1 MREAYAEQLAAL
13 SDQLAGMC
21 DLVAESMQRA
31 TTSLLTADLALA
43 EQVISD
49 EIKIEELR
57 IGSEETA
64 VGLLA
69 LQAPVA
75 GDLRI
80 VVSAIR
86 ASGDIE
92 RMGQLSL
99 HVAQTT
105 RRRHPQKVLPEQVE
119 PYFAEMGQVAVQMA
133 TAAVGIIRTKNIE
146 LASKL
151 EDDDD
156 AMDDL
161 HRHMFTAMMAP
172 GWPHGVP
179 AAVDL
184 TLLGRFYERYADHAV
199 SLGRQVIFMV
209 TGQLPAEAGA

>member
-13 SDQLAGMC
+13 SGQLADMC
-21 DLVAESMQRA
+21 DLVADAMQRA
-31 TTSLLTADLALA
+31 TSSLLTADLALA

-49 EIKIEELR
+49 DVKFDELR
-57 IGSEETA
+57 GSCEQTA
-64 VGLLA
+64 IGLLA

-75 GDLRI
+75 GDLRV

-86 ASGDIE
+86 ASADIE

-99 HVAQTT
+99 HVAQAA

-119 PYFAEMGQVAVQMA
+119 PYFAEMGRVAIQLA
-133 TAAVGIIRTKNIE
+133 TDAAGIIRTKNVE

-151 EDDDD
+151 DKDDD

-161 HRHMFTAMMAP
+161 HRHLFTKLITP
-172 GWPHGVP
+172 GWPHGV
-179 AAVDL
+179 ATAVDV
-184 TLLGRFYERYADHAV
+184 TLLSRYYERYADHAV
-199 SLGRQVIFMV
+199 SLGRQVVFVV
-209 TGQLPAEAGA
+209 TGQMPAEAGA

>member
-21 DLVAESMQRA
+21 DQVAEMMQRA

-49 EIKIEELR
+49 EVKIEELR
-57 IGSEETA
+57 SDCEQTAIGMI
-64 VGLLA
+64 A

-75 GDLRI
+75 SDLR
-80 VVSAIR
+80 VVISAIR
-86 ASGDIE
+86 ASGDID

-99 HVAQTT
+99 HVAQTA
-105 RRRHPQKVLPEQVE
+105 RRRHPQKVLPEEVA
-119 PYFAEMGQVAVQMA
+119 PHFAEMGRVAVQLA
-133 TAAVGIIRTKNIE
+133 TSAAGIIRTKNAE

-161 HRHMFTAMMAP
+161 HRHLLTKMMKP
-172 GWPHGVP
+172 EWPHGVP
-179 AAVDL
+179 AAVDI
-184 TLLGRFYERYADHAV
+184 TLLDRFYERYADHAV
-199 SLGRQVIFMV
+199 SMGNEVIFVV
-209 TGQLPAEAGA
+209 TGQLPAEAGT

>member
-13 SDQLAGMC
+13 SDQLADMC
-21 DLVAESMQRA
+21 DLVAEAMRRA

-49 EIKIEELR
+49 EVKIEELR
-57 IGSEETA
+57 IGSEDTA
-64 VGLLA
+64 IGLLA

-75 GDLRI
+75 GDLRV

-86 ASGDIE
+86 ASGDID
-92 RMGQLSL
+92 RMGQLAL

-105 RRRHPQKVLPEQVE
+105 RRRHPQKVLPAQVE
-119 PYFAEMGQVAVQMA
+119 PYFAEMGRVAVQMA
-133 TAAVGIIRTKNIE
+133 TAAVGIFRTKNIE
-146 LASKL
+146 LAGKL

-161 HRHMFTAMMAP
+161 HRHLFTTMMNP

-179 AAVDL
+179 MAVDI

-199 SLGRQVIFMV
+199 ALGRQVIFMV

>member
-21 DLVAESMQRA
+21 ELVADAMQRA
-31 TTSLLTADLALA
+31 NKSLLTADLGLA

-49 EIKIEELR
+49 DVKVDELR
-57 IGSEETA
+57 GNCERTA
-64 VGLLA
+64 LGLLA

-86 ASGDIE
+86 ASADIE

-99 HVAQTT
+99 HVAQAA

-119 PYFAEMGQVAVQMA
+119 PYFAEMGRVAVQSA
-133 TAAVGIIRTKNIE
+133 TDAAGIIRTKNIE
-146 LASKL
+146 LAHKL
-151 EDDDD
+151 DDDDD
-156 AMDDL
+156 AMADL
-161 HRHMFTAMMAP
+161 HRHLFTMLLNP
-172 GWPHGVP
+172 GWPHGL
-179 AAVDL
+179 ATAIDI

-199 SLGRQVIFMV
+199 SLGRQVV
-209 TGQLPAEAGA
+209 YVATGKMPAEAGT

>member
-13 SDQLAGMC
+13 SDQLADMC
-21 DLVAESMQRA
+21 DVVAEAMQRA

-49 EIKIEELR
+49 EVKIEELR

-64 VGLLA
+64 IGLLA

-80 VVSAIR
+80 VVSAVR
-86 ASGDIE
+86 ASGDID

-119 PYFAEMGQVAVQMA
+119 PYFAEMGRVAVQMA
-133 TAAVGIIRTKNIE
+133 SATAGIIRTKNIE
-146 LASKL
+146 LAKKL
-151 EDDDD
+151 EDEDD

-161 HRHMFTAMMAP
+161 HRHLFTAMMAP
-172 GWPHGVP
+172 GWSHGVP
-179 AAVDL
+179 TAVDT
-184 TLLGRFYERYADHAV
+184 TLLSRFYERFADHAV
-199 SLGRQVIFMV
+199 ALGRQVIFIV
-209 TGQLPAEAGA
+209 TGQLPAEAGT